1 MATPR
6 VTIDQLPIQD
16 TIEDANQIIV
26 QDTGVTKRLAMSVL
40 RADISI
46 PLAAHLADTVDAH
59 DATAISTTT
68 SGTGVD
74 ATTVQLQLGQLAT
87 LVNGKISQTVADGR
101 YVNLDGDTM
110 TGPLILVRD
119 PLLALEAATMKYVD
133 DKVLAAGGGISQAD
147 ADTRYVNV
155 SGDTMIGSLI
165 IATGATAGLSLRRS
179 GDESPYIEYRTF
191 DGTSRYAALS
201 WNNASNQ
208 LRLSTEVASAAI
220 AFWTAGAQRGYVG
233 DNSLNMSV
241 PVLAEGVSRFGS
253 ASVLFGASAYL
264 ALHDAATDRNTI
276 GTRSGYMGISGGT
289 LQINAEKASLPVDLK
304 AQGQIG
310 FWPGGLGEQGRFTT
324 LGVFL
329 VGKTAADNQA
339 TKGCE
344 LRPDGTHMSTVN
356 TVNDLNYWSTKIGTA
371 DAASQRHMTFRRT
384 TSATEIGS
392 IAVNSSNNG
401 VLFNQ
406 TSHGP
411 WKDVI
416 GPLPDDEAIT
426 QIRRFQPVMYRWK
439 YNAEG
444 VQTRDGSPQ
453 GDPQFGFVAQ
463 DHLDVA
469 PAAVNP
475 EQGVEGEEGFSPAG
489 FDYGRIT
496 PNIVAALQAALNKID
511 ELTARVAELETA

>member
-6 VTIDQLPIQD
+6 VTIDQLPEQATPED
-16 TIEDANQIIV
+16 TNYFVV
-26 QDTGVTKRLAMSVL
+26 QDAGVSKKMSW
-40 RADISI
+40 ATIKAQPST
-46 PLAAHLADTVDAH
+46 PLAAHLADTADAH
-59 DATAISTTT
+59 DASAISATVA
-68 SGTGVD
+68 GTGVD
-74 ATTVQLQLGQLAT
+74 ATDVQGQLAQLTT
-87 LVNGKISQTVADGR
+87 LVNGKITQSVADGR

-119 PLLALEAATMKYVD
+119 PLLTMEAATMKYVD

-155 SGDTMIGSLI
+155 TGDTMIGPLI
-165 IATGATAGLSLRRS
+165 IAVGATAALSLRRS
-179 GDESPYIEYRTF
+179 GDESPYLEYRST
-191 DGTSRYAALS
+191 DGATRYAAIS
-201 WNNASNQ
+201 WIDAAGQ
-208 LRLSTEVASAAI
+208 LRIATEKTAGAI
-220 AFWTAGAQRGYVG
+220 AFWTAGVQRGYLG
-233 DNSLNMSV
+233 DNSLNLTV
-241 PVLAEGVSRFGS
+241 PVYSELQSHLGS
-253 ASVLFGASAYL
+253 ATAIFGTSAYL

-324 LGVFL
+324 AGAFL

-339 TKGCE
+339 SKGCE
-344 LRPDGTHMSTVN
+344 LRPDGTHYSTAN
-356 TVNDLNYWSTKIGTA
+356 TLNDINYWSTKIGA
-371 DAASQRHMTFRRT
+371 SDAASQRHMTFRRT

-392 IAVNSSNNG
+392 ISNNASNNG

-416 GPLPDDEAIT
+416 GPLPDDDAIT

-439 YNAEG
+439 YNDEG
-444 VQTRDGSPQ
+444 VQTREGTPQ
-453 GDPQFGFVAQ
+453 GDPQLGFVAQ
-463 DHLDVA
+463 DHLDVV

-475 EQGVEGEEGFSPAG
+475 EHGVEGDEDFTPAG

-511 ELTARVAELETA
+511 ELTARLAQLEAA